1 MSSPLPR
8 APTKNIVVVGASY
21 VGLAVATELSKV
33 VGEEYRVVV
42 VEKNSHFGHLFAY
55 PRFAISPSHEHTA
68 FIPFSTTS
76 HSMLPPPHTILHAT
90 ALSLLPSSR
99 ILLDRPISLPS
110 SPPSNEISYEA
121 LILVTGTKLSPPG
134 TMPGGTKAEGVG
146 YLRSS
151 QGRLREA
158 ERVVILGGG
167 AVGVQMA
174 TDLATLYPPPL
185 KHITLIQS
193 RLLMPRFHPALHD
206 LVLRRLEEL
215 GVEVVLGTRAEV
227 PEGGWEGVNE
237 SGKGGKVR
245 LTDGRE
251 VEADYVIH
259 ALGQTPNSSLLS
271 TLSPSSILP
280 TGYIRVTPSLL
291 VCPSSASEAAEL
303 GGKVF
308 ALGDVAESGA
318 PKAARPALEQARI
331 VAGNVVKV
339 LRGQGRESLETNT
352 PTPAAIHLTL
362 GFRESVI
369 FRNPP
374 QSPAGE
380 WEGEPTVL
388 WKDDGREDMGI
399 RGVWE
404 RRLPGFAKR
413 EEDYHL

>member
-1 MSSPLPR
+1 MSSPPPP
-8 APTKNIVVVGASY
+8 APMKNIVVVGASY
-21 VGLAVATELSKV
+21 VGLAVANELSKV
-33 VGEEYRVVV
+33 VDGEYRVVV

-55 PRFAISPSHEHTA
+55 PRFAISPSHEHAA
-68 FIPFSTTS
+68 FIPFSTSS
-76 HSMLPPPHTILHAT
+76 HSMLPSPHVIMHAS
-90 ALSLLPSSR
+90 ALSLLPSNR
-99 ILLDRPISLPS
+99 ILLDRSISLPS
-110 SPPSNEISYEA
+110 SPPSTELAYEA
-121 LILVTGTKLSPPG
+121 LVLATGTKLSPPG
-134 TMPGGTKAEGVG
+134 TMPGGSKAEGVE
-146 YLRSS
+146 YLRGS
-151 QGRLREA
+151 QGAMREA
-158 ERVVILGGG
+158 KRVVIVGGG

-174 TDLATLYPPPL
+174 TDLATLYPPPQ

-193 RLLMPRFHPALHD
+193 RLLMPRFHPALHA

-215 GVEVVLGTRAEV
+215 DVEVVLGSRAEV
-227 PEGGWEGVNE
+227 PREGWEGVGRE
-237 SGKGGKVR
+237 GGTVR

-280 TGYIRVTPSLL
+280 SGYIRVTPALL
-291 VCPSSASEAAEL
+291 VSPSSASETAAL
-303 GGKVF
+303 GGRVF

-339 LRGQGRESLETNT
+339 LQGQESESFETYT

-374 QSPAGE
+374 QSASGE
-380 WEGEPTVL
+380 WDGEPVVL